1 MVKQF
6 ATEIYVARARG
17 IVLSEDLRVRIRRLH
32 QACCRLGERGV
43 GWRWRRFVVSVS
55 STSVLSDGVLIS
67 VGETIR
73 QAEQVGI
80 AVPTVRTAY
89 HLPLKILI
97 HM

>member
-1 MVKQF
+1 
-6 ATEIYVARARG
+6 
-17 IVLSEDLRVRIRRLH
+17 
-32 QACCRLGERGV
+32 
-43 GWRWRRFVVSVS
+43 VVSVS